1 MKKLNLIL
9 LYPLLLV
16 IVLTSCS
23 SQQNIA
29 NLSFVDVSLNYSS
42 VDFEIVD
49 LKPITMSAES
59 FFGVSANEFNSALL
73 DRSKFN
79 SGNGTSF
86 GLATLIAGGIPIF
99 ITGLSSANLDQVAA
113 PIPFFYGFISTL
125 LWASYNDLIW
135 SNSIR
140 NKAIQRCNYELQLRN
155 PQFDSYINPKYNI
168 EYRKGF
174 AITKC
179 TVTLNAQGVILK
191 NKTGLS
197 IDKSLSNENEGVLT
211 NLLDFR
217 VAGRYGKIR
226 IEEIENGSIWI
237 FAQNYELYK
246 EDEIIAFLIGN
257 DRNDAIKTF
266 EEMLNTLTLA
276 KGDYALSNGIEVTK
290 KGARVITLKMGNKPT
305 DGYTWLTKEQ
315 CEKAITKLNE

>member
-59 FFGVSANEFNSALL
+59 LFGVSENEFNSALL

-155 PQFDSYINPKYNI
+155 PKFDSYINPKYNI
-168 EYRKGF
+168 EYRKSF
-174 AITKC
+174 AFTRC

-197 IDKSLSNENEGVLT
+197 IDKSLSNENEDRDVSPIYERSAGDLNYLADLLRKIAPEASDVPGLSQKELKKFKRIIKRYESNYDYVKDFQDYQSA
-211 NLLDFR
+211 NLLLS
-217 VAGRYGKIR
+217 
-226 IEEIENGSIWI
+226 EEQFEAYWSE
-237 FAQNYELYK
+237 Y
-246 EDEIIAFLIGN
+246 
-257 DRNDAIKTF
+257 IKV
-266 EEMLNTLTLA
+266 
-276 KGDYALSNGIEVTK
+276 K
-290 KGARVITLKMGNKPT
+290 
-305 DGYTWLTKEQ
+305 
-315 CEKAITKLNE
+315 

>member
-59 FFGVSANEFNSALL
+59 LFGVSENEFNSALL

-99 ITGLSSANLDQVAA
+99 ITGLSSANLDQVAP

-155 PQFDSYINPKYNI
+155 PKFDSYINPKYNI
-168 EYRKGF
+168 EYRNGF
-174 AITKC
+174 AFTKC
-179 TVTLNAQGVILK
+179 TVTLNAQGVVLK
-191 NKTGLS
+191 NKQPYNLNTREELEIVNEDRDVSPIYERSAGDLNYLADLLRKIAPEASDVPGLS
-197 IDKSLSNENEGVLT
+197 QKELKKFKRIIKRYESNYDYVKDFQDYQSA
-211 NLLDFR
+211 NLLLS
-217 VAGRYGKIR
+217 
-226 IEEIENGSIWI
+226 EEQFEAYWSE
-237 FAQNYELYK
+237 Y
-246 EDEIIAFLIGN
+246 
-257 DRNDAIKTF
+257 IKV
-266 EEMLNTLTLA
+266 
-276 KGDYALSNGIEVTK
+276 K
-290 KGARVITLKMGNKPT
+290 
-305 DGYTWLTKEQ
+305 
-315 CEKAITKLNE
+315 

>member
-1 MKKLNLIL
+1 
-9 LYPLLLV
+9 
-16 IVLTSCS
+16 
-23 SQQNIA
+23 
-29 NLSFVDVSLNYSS
+29 
-42 VDFEIVD
+42 
-49 LKPITMSAES
+49 
-59 FFGVSANEFNSALL
+59 
-73 DRSKFN
+73 
-79 SGNGTSF
+79 
-86 GLATLIAGGIPIF
+86 
-99 ITGLSSANLDQVAA
+99 
-113 PIPFFYGFISTL
+113 
-125 LWASYNDLIW
+125 
-135 SNSIR
+135 
-140 NKAIQRCNYELQLRN
+140 
-155 PQFDSYINPKYNI
+155 FDSYINPKYNI

-174 AITKC
+174 AFTRC

-315 CEKAITKLNE
+315 CYKAITKLNE